1 MIPPDPQN
9 APFEPQRKPVQW
21 ISRPFHRDW
30 MQLKF
35 AFKILGVEF
44 GKTIC
49 GDGGAEVVKD
59 VSASF
64 TEIGFFCIYPAK
76 PKPTW
81 SKIKPVY
88 MTLILPTHIHA
99 RDIMH

>member
-1 MIPPDPQN
+1 MHRLN
-9 APFEPQRKPVQW
+9 RKENLF
-21 ISRPFHRDW
+21 SGFHVLFIGTGCI
-30 MQLKF
+30 LKF

-49 GDGGAEVVKD
+49 GDGGAEVVRD